1 MRRFGGQSIA
11 GLMDKL
17 GLEEDVPL
25 EHPWVSRAIENAQ
38 QKVEAYNFD
47 IRKHVVEYDDVLNRQ
62 RDVIYG
68 DRDRVLFEDNLKP
81 LIMEWVE
88 ETLVALTGDALGGDR
103 NSWDLETLRQQVE
116 RIFPMPENF
125 SWDEV
130 ERLVDREE
138 VVDHLMELAE
148 AAYDHKEQ
156 ELGHEQ
162 MRLLER
168 IWMLNVIDR
177 LWIAHLTA
185 IDDLREGIG
194 LRAYGQRDPLI
205 EYKVEAA
212 RMFDELQSSVRADV
226 VNAIYHLQMRQQA
239 PPPPPPTEGAFEN
252 SDRHGGSANGANG
265 TAARPQRRAASNA
278 VGARVAPAKVGRN
291 DPCPCGS
298 GKKYKR
304 CHGA

>member
-1 MRRFGGQSIA
+1 
-11 GLMDKL
+11 
-17 GLEEDVPL
+17 LE
-25 EHPWVSRAIENAQ
+25 
-38 QKVEAYNFD
+38 
-47 IRKHVVEYDDVLNRQ
+47 RQ
-62 RDVIYG
+62 
-68 DRDRVLFEDNLKP
+68 
-81 LIMEWVE
+81 
-88 ETLVALTGDALGGDR
+88 T
-103 NSWDLETLRQQVE
+103 
-116 RIFPMPENF
+116 
-125 SWDEV
+125 
-130 ERLVDREE
+130 DREE

-212 RMFDELQSSVRADV
+212 RMFDDLQASVRADV
-226 VNAIYHLQMRQQA
+226 VMAIYHLQMRQQA
-239 PPPPPPTEGAFEN
+239 PPPPPPTEAAF
-252 SDRHGGSANGANG
+252 ATQKNGATNG
-265 TAARPQRRAASNA
+265 TDGASQQRRPQRAGAAVAARAT
-278 VGARVAPAKVGRN
+278 PAKVGRN

-298 GKKYKR
+298 GKKFKR
-304 CHGA
+304 CHGT

>member
-1 MRRFGGQSIA
+1 VQ
-11 GLMDKL
+11 
-17 GLEEDVPL
+17 
-25 EHPWVSRAIENAQ
+25 
-38 QKVEAYNFD
+38 
-47 IRKHVVEYDDVLNRQ
+47 
-62 RDVIYG
+62 
-68 DRDRVLFEDNLKP
+68 
-81 LIMEWVE
+81 
-88 ETLVALTGDALGGDR
+88 LTGDALGGDR
-103 NSWDLETLRQQVE
+103 RDWDMEALRQQVE

-125 SWDEV
+125 SWEDI
-130 ERLVDREE
+130 ERVTDREE

-156 ELGHEQ
+156 ELGHDQ

-168 IWMLNVIDR
+168 IWMLNVMDR
-177 LWIAHLTA
+177 LWIQHLTA

-212 RMFDELQSSVRADV
+212 RMFDELQANIRADV

-239 PPPPPPTEGAFEN
+239 PPPPPPTESAFRGDGA
-252 SDRHGGSANGANG
+252 SKAAGGNGSNGAG
-265 TAARPQRRAASNA
+265 ATRRTRAAA
-278 VGARVAPAKVGRN
+278 AAAAGAGVSARATAPAKVGRN

-298 GKKYKR
+298 GKKFKK

>member
-1 MRRFGGQSIA
+1 
-11 GLMDKL
+11 
-17 GLEEDVPL
+17 
-25 EHPWVSRAIENAQ
+25 
-38 QKVEAYNFD
+38 
-47 IRKHVVEYDDVLNRQ
+47 
-62 RDVIYG
+62 
-68 DRDRVLFEDNLKP
+68 
-81 LIMEWVE
+81 MEWVE
-88 ETLVALTGDALGGDR
+88 ETLVALTSDALHGDR
-103 NSWDLETLRQQVE
+103 HGWDLETLRQQVE

-125 SWDEV
+125 SWEEV
-130 ERLVDREE
+130 ERLIDREE

-156 ELGHEQ
+156 ELGHDQ

-239 PPPPPPTEGAFEN
+239 PPPPPPTEAAFAGRK
-252 SDRHGGSANGANG
+252 DPPANGSSTVNG
-265 TAARPQRRAASNA
+265 SNGATRRAARPAGAGGQA
-278 VGARVAPAKVGRN
+278 ARVPAGKVGRN

-298 GKKYKR
+298 GKKFKR
-304 CHGA
+304 CHGV

>member
-1 MRRFGGQSIA
+1 
-11 GLMDKL
+11 
-17 GLEEDVPL
+17 
-25 EHPWVSRAIENAQ
+25 
-38 QKVEAYNFD
+38 
-47 IRKHVVEYDDVLNRQ
+47 
-62 RDVIYG
+62 
-68 DRDRVLFEDNLKP
+68 
-81 LIMEWVE
+81 
-88 ETLVALTGDALGGDR
+88 
-103 NSWDLETLRQQVE
+103 
-116 RIFPMPENF
+116 MPQNF
-125 SWDEV
+125 SWDDI
-130 ERLVDREE
+130 ERLTDREE

-168 IWMLNVIDR
+168 IWMLNVMDR
-177 LWIAHLTA
+177 LWIQHLTS

-212 RMFDELQSSVRADV
+212 RMFDDLQATVRSEV
-226 VNAIYHLQMRQQA
+226 VNAIYHLQIRQQA

-252 SDRHGGSANGANG
+252 SDRSGGAVDGTDGTNGSTPKRPARAPSTNGNGAQ
-265 TAARPQRRAASNA
+265 AARVPAAT
-278 VGARVAPAKVGRN
+278 KVGRN